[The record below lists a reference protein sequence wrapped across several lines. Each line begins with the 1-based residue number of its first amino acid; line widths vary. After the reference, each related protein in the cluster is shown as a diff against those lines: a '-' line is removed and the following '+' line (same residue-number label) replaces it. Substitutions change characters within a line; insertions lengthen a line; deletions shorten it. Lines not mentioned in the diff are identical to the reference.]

1 MIFNDWFCLMNFILN
16 VIQLNKI
23 YFYFKIGVR
32 YYPILVAFRSN
43 QFLIN
48 LSASIYMWID
58 LTEVVFQYGKCNI
71 KNNLLDDGM
80 DEARRELWYSM
91 VYKILFSIPLSIFMS
106 FVVISLTY
114 RTMINLIDFIFRYSS
129 SLTKKELTKSSSD
142 TVCCTLGNI
151 DDEHEMFYSKFDLQ
165 YVLDIFEN
173 NKTPNQ
179 NDKNKSID
187 NVDVQDL
194 NKNLKYSKVVCIKE
208 TKLKKIMNI
217 IYRSDPSFRFTSRYI
232 NSLMVTF
239 IALYY
244 FVVYFARIVIIF
256 TTYFTEML
264 SILDDAGDKVNQLG
278 SFLTSTQSVTY
289 GEICQV
295 FGEFLCVDSLLDLK
309 IPIPQLPKAT
319 GAFSK
324 LNATL
329 MHLQQINLAS
339 SINAITIVPIVGAYL
354 ICLLQLFMFVRET
367 RLHLKQLHKGNC
379 EFVVKAK
386 NLNNGSIASS
396 SFHFGG

>member
-1 MIFNDWFCLMNFILN
+1 MNFILN

-71 KNNLLDDGM
+71 NNNLLDEDM

-142 TVCCTLGNI
+142 TVCCTLGNN

-179 NDKNKSID
+179 NDKNKNID

-244 FVVYFARIVIIF
+244 FVVYFARLVIIF

-289 GEICQV
+289 G
-295 FGEFLCVDSLLDLK
+295 DL
-309 IPIPQLPKAT
+309 
-319 GAFSK
+319 
-324 LNATL
+324 
-329 MHLQQINLAS
+329 
-339 SINAITIVPIVGAYL
+339 
-354 ICLLQLFMFVRET
+354 
-367 RLHLKQLHKGNC
+367 
-379 EFVVKAK
+379 
-386 NLNNGSIASS
+386 
-396 SFHFGG
+396 